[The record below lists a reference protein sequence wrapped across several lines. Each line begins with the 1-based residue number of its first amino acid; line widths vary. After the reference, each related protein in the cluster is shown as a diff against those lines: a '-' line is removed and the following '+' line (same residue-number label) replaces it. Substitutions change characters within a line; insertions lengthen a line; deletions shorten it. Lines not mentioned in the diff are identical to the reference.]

1 MWKRYSISYTDVK
14 VHIIDLQS
22 TKGGGSYVF
31 CKKKR
36 HCQEP
41 RKTLNQ
47 ETEYNNLLTSWGIL
61 QVNTGIHQNKKLL
74 EVGSGRW
81 GCASST

>member
-1 MWKRYSISYTDVK
+1 M
-14 VHIIDLQS
+14 
-22 TKGGGSYVF
+22 F

-61 QVNTGIHQNKKLL
+61 QVNTVEYIKIKNCWKL
-74 EVGSGRW
+74 EVAAG
-81 GCASST
+81 AVLLPPN